1 MAQLLFSLS
10 RKIQWT
16 IPNYREIFLE
26 TIFSS
31 ANFKTKFFSPQAF
44 KRCFIFPLMY
54 RSYFFDQY
62 LLRYEVS
69 SRSLQNLLAELFK
82 ISFRKVMIVIGLIYE
97 NIKTAQWKIS
107 VFIRYALWVR
117 PTNKRES
124 TVSFLHLCQIQ
135 LAQFLDPYP
144 SNLFVSSGVTGL
156 TIFYTLN

>member
-16 IPNYREIFLE
+16 IPNYREVIWKQFFARQ
-26 TIFSS
+26 ISKPNSS
-31 ANFKTKFFSPQAF
+31 VL

-54 RSYFFDQY
+54 RSYFSDQY
-62 LLRYEVS
+62 LLRYEEVS
-69 SRSLQNLLAELFK
+69 SRSLQNLLAELSK
-82 ISFRKVMIVIGLIYE
+82 ISFRKVIIVIGLMYE

-144 SNLFVSSGVTGL
+144 SNFVISSGVTGL
-156 TIFYTLN
+156 TIFHTLN